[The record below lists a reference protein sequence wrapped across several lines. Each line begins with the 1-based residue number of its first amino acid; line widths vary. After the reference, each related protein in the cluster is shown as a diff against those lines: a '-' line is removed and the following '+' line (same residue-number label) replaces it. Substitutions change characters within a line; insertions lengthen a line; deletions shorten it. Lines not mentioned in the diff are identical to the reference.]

1 MCCEGALYA
10 CIHEENDYCAVFGLL
25 LRSYNK
31 VTVISVLV
39 LVLLINT
46 SKQEHTILPPDY

>member
-1 MCCEGALYA
+1 MLAR
-10 CIHEENDYCAVFGLL
+10 EENDYCAVFGLS
-25 LRSYNK
+25 LRRYNK

-46 SKQEHTILPPDY
+46 SKQGHTIFPPDY